1 MAAATASLALMIAMV
16 IINILNKKGSLSLL
30 KMLDYGDKVADFA
43 IVKVV
48 IWGMIELALF
58 TQGMILSC
66 SKGVVIYGFVL
77 ILLHATLIF
86 LYLCHKLM
94 TTRTAHLLD
103 E

>member
-1 MAAATASLALMIAMV
+1 MTAATVSLALMVAMV
-16 IINILNKKGSLSLL
+16 IINRLNKKGSLSLL
-30 KMLDYGDKVADFA
+30 KMLDYGEKVTDFA

-48 IWGMIELALF
+48 IWGMVELALF
-58 TQGMILSC
+58 TLGMINSC
-66 SKGVVIYGFVL
+66 SQGVVVYGFVL

-94 TTRTAHLLD
+94 TVRAAHLLD